1 VSSGAA
7 PFPMISRRLAWSLL
21 AMVIVLIA
29 VAVSATARPG
39 TGSTA
44 DDFVKTDGISFTLAG
59 KPFRFVGF
67 NLYDAAAAGESFYSC
82 VRPQTTPYTA
92 KQLDSALA
100 YMHHEAGA
108 TVLRFWAYQTYTRS
122 GTDWSGINEVLAL
135 ARKNDMRVIPVLE
148 DGPGYCTT
156 GPKGQP
162 KYEVDGDAWYETG
175 YMRPYGDA
183 ALSYEAY
190 VQAIVSHY
198 RNDPTIFGWE
208 MMNEATTPARVDGQS
223 AIVAFAR
230 DIGTIIHAD
239 DPNHLVTVGT
249 ESDGYPGASGPDYT
263 AVYGLPQINFGVAHD
278 YAAPGQSTGYDHN
291 AMNGLTAAGNL
302 PSPSDPSCLP
312 TDGAPLACS
321 VARNVLLDKPM
332 ILDEVAV
339 SALSSSRTQ
348 LAARAQLFNRKLAAG
363 FAHGVSGELVWDF
376 NKIDVTTA
384 GNYDVEQFDHDP
396 LIPVMKRWA
405 EQVSASPATRPVLR
419 P

>member
-1 VSSGAA
+1 
-7 PFPMISRRLAWSLL
+7 MISRRLGWSLIAMAVVLL
-21 AMVIVLIA
+21 AVG
-29 VAVSATARPG
+29 VSAAARSGPN
-39 TGSTA
+39 STA
-44 DDFVKTDGISFTLAG
+44 NDFVKTDGLSFTLGG

-67 NLYDAAAAGESFYSC
+67 NLYDAAAAGESYYSC
-82 VRPQTTPYTA
+82 VRPQSTPDTA
-92 KQLDSALA
+92 KQLDSALS
-100 YMHHEAGA
+100 YMHREAGA
-108 TVLRFWAYQTYTRS
+108 TVLRFWAYQTYSRS

-156 GPKGQP
+156 GPEGQP

-175 YMRPYGDA
+175 YTKPYGTA

-198 RNDPTIFGWE
+198 RNNPTILGWE

-263 AVYGLPQINFGVAHD
+263 AVYGLPEINFGVAHD
-278 YAAPGQSTGYDHN
+278 YAAPGQASGYDHN
-291 AMNGLTAAGNL
+291 AMNGLTAEGKL
-302 PSPSDPSCLP
+302 PAPSDPVCQP

-321 VARNVLLDKPM
+321 VARDVLLDKPM
-332 ILDEVAV
+332 VIDEVAV
-339 SALSSSRTQ
+339 SASSSSRPQ
-348 LAARAQLFNRKLAAG
+348 LQARARLFSQKFAAG
-363 FAHGVSGELVWDF
+363 FSHGVSGELVWDF
-376 NKIDVTTA
+376 NKVDVTTA
-384 GNYDVEQFDHDP
+384 GNYDVEQFDQDP
-396 LIPVMKRWA
+396 LIPVMKHWA
-405 EQVSASPATRPVLR
+405 QDVSGTPATRPVVR